1 MTIGGGS
8 SRINDFTEEVYF
20 KGGQV
25 PKFVGLVFGTT
36 VALLV
41 NRPEPCEEL
50 FQSKN
55 KYFEKHPRSAR
66 FARRLFGDS
75 ILFAKSDITW
85 QRKRKSLSTAL
96 YKEKLKIMLDMIKRV
111 TIDEITGVWM
121 KAENHEIDI
130 VEAASQIFIKI
141 TLQGLFGAGNSEVKV
156 LQKIDGVE
164 SM

>member
-1 MTIGGGS
+1 
-8 SRINDFTEEVYF
+8 
-20 KGGQV
+20 
-25 PKFVGLVFGTT
+25 
-36 VALLV
+36 
-41 NRPEPCEEL
+41 
-50 FQSKN
+50 
-55 KYFEKHPRSAR
+55 
-66 FARRLFGDS
+66 
-75 ILFAKSDITW
+75 
-85 QRKRKSLSTAL
+85 
-96 YKEKLKIMLDMIKRV
+96 MLDIIKRV